1 MNKKNFISSSISRDS
16 IFEQLINIFSKKIL
30 KILVNTNITPNQ
42 VTFFGGIVGILGMI
56 LSFFISNKILISLSL
71 LFYLIAD
78 FLDGDLAR
86 HKELFSNKGA
96 LLDKYI
102 DKLILILLLIYLY
115 FFNIE
120 NSENYK
126 SLKFILIFAIMYFQ
140 TLLVLNSSLRLSL
153 TEIKTLDHRSKLKK
167 LKNLFNI
174 YLRPTHTNIIVYF
187 IIANFMN
194 QLDIYIYCL
203 GTLSLVFILKQFYNL
218 KNL

>member
-1 MNKKNFISSSISRDS
+1 MNKNNLHTSGISRDT

-30 KILVNTNITPNQ
+30 KILANTNITPNQ
-42 VTFFGGIVGILGMI
+42 VTFFGGLFGILGII
-56 LSFFISNKILISLSL
+56 LSFFISNKILISFAL

-115 FFNIE
+115 IFNIE
-120 NSENYK
+120 NSESYK
-126 SLKFILIFAIMYFQ
+126 SLKFFFIFSIMYFQ
-140 TLLVLNSSLRLSL
+140 ILLLLNSLLRFSLI
-153 TEIKTLDHRSKLKK
+153 EIKPLDHSSKLKK

-218 KNL
+218 KKL